1 MNTSIDIKGTIIS
14 NDDKWIYDWY
24 DIESVCPR
32 DVLGKLNGTDDIDI
46 YINSGG
52 GDVIAAS
59 EIYEALRQYKGNVL
73 IHVVGLA
80 ASAASMIMCARE
92 CDISPTSLVM
102 IHNVSTGVHGDKN
115 AMSHEAEVLSAA
127 DEAVCCA
134 YQIKTGRSKDE
145 LLDLMNQETWMPAQ
159 KAVELGFCDRVNG
172 ASMLTN
178 GYCRMVTDEQR
189 QKLEAR
195 RRALTEYLAMEESQL
210 DKGRV

>member
-127 DEAVCCA
+127 DEAVCAA
-134 YQIKTGRSKDE
+134 YQIKTGKSKDE
-145 LLDLMNQETWMPAQ
+145 LLGMMNEETWLPAK
-159 KAVELGFCDRVNG
+159 KAVELGFCDHMNG
-172 ASMLTN
+172 VTTLTN

-195 RRALTEYLAMEESQL
+195 RRALTEYLAMEENNL
-210 DKGRV
+210 DKGRI